1 MRTAEVSGSKKIL
14 RFTRVKNKLMGTFR
28 SRRPAQD
35 PPAPPAAEAPAPKA
49 AKPAPVLVE
58 TKQAKEARTPRRRTR
73 KSGSFDAFAKH
84 VESARRPDGD
94 S

>member
-1 MRTAEVSGSKKIL
+1 MSGLKKTL
-14 RFTRVKNKLMGTFR
+14 RFTGMKNKLMGTFR

-35 PPAPPAAEAPAPKA
+35 PTETPAAATPVPEA
-49 AKPAPVLVE
+49 AKPEPVLAE
-58 TKQAKEARTPRRRTR
+58 TKQAKEARTPRRRSR
-73 KSGSFDAFAKH
+73 KSTSFDAFAKH